1 MSESPVSDIVS
12 VVSLDMFS
20 ATSRFAPLNPMG
32 SPVSTEV
39 VVRGVVES
47 PVFDA
52 AVVPSDNLSITSRF
66 TPLNPQ
72 VSPMSTEVVDRGV
85 VESPMSDVASVVDS
99 DMLPV
104 TGRFTPLNPQGS
116 QVSHLSSMQLSPN
129 RVRSDFDLDAVD
141 LFPVFATSP
150 RSDGDLPL
158 LSPISTPES
167 PSSRASPAA

>member
-1 MSESPVSDIVS
+1 
-12 VVSLDMFS
+12 MFS

-39 VVRGVVES
+39 VVLGVVES

-52 AVVPSDNLSITSRF
+52 AVVPSDNLTITI
-66 TPLNPQ
+66 TPINPQ

-129 RVRSDFDLDAVD
+129 RVRSGFDLDAVY

-150 RSDGDLPL
+150 RSDGNLPL
-158 LSPISTPES
+158 LSLISSPES